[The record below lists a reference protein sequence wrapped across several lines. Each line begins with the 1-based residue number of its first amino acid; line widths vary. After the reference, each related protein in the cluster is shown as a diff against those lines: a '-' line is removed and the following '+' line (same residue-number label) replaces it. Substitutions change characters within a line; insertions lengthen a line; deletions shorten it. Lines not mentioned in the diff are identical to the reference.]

1 MIKKQNKINFEFEK
15 SLWNVSI
22 FSILL
27 LLIFGRNFTGILVL
41 DFRIGELLVGAGLV
55 IFFFSFYLLKN
66 EENIK
71 PILILNS
78 FIILFFFTKNVFGD
92 ADIFDLYLYK
102 SSSFIWTISYLYL
115 GYFFSKKQKISQN
128 NIIGFNLALFLSF
141 ILGVIYYP
149 QNIQEYF
156 LIYSDKFE
164 FNKAHMYVLLFVL
177 TTFLNKLFIKS
188 KINVISIF
196 LIYSSIFFPLFIYKS
211 RGAFLAVLVYTIF
224 YLYEFRKVIITN
236 LKVILIVLP
245 LCLLSFIFSSFLVS
259 GTEVSL
265 DDTQL
270 IVSEII
276 SNKNTADTFLSLYI
290 EDGRFYSTDGNINWR
305 LQIWQD
311 VINDSIKDDLYIFGF
326 GFQEILPAMDDP
338 SRKGYDGSNENVHN
352 YFINIFGRGG
362 IVLLISF
369 LIFYFRLV
377 NIRHVGLYVIPIL
390 IVSSFDGTM
399 ENPHFPIVFYFF
411 IGYFLNIFKNYSN
424 DKES

>member
-1 MIKKQNKINFEFEK
+1 M
-15 SLWNVSI
+15 
-22 FSILL
+22 

-377 NIRHVGLYVIPIL
+377 NITHVGLYVIPIL

>member
-1 MIKKQNKINFEFEK
+1 M
-15 SLWNVSI
+15 
-22 FSILL
+22 
-27 LLIFGRNFTGILVL
+27 
-41 DFRIGELLVGAGLV
+41 
-55 IFFFSFYLLKN
+55 
-66 EENIK
+66 
-71 PILILNS
+71 
-78 FIILFFFTKNVFGD
+78 
-92 ADIFDLYLYK
+92 
-102 SSSFIWTISYLYL
+102 
-115 GYFFSKKQKISQN
+115 
-128 NIIGFNLALFLSF
+128 
-141 ILGVIYYP
+141 
-149 QNIQEYF
+149 
-156 LIYSDKFE
+156 
-164 FNKAHMYVLLFVL
+164 
-177 TTFLNKLFIKS
+177 
-188 KINVISIF
+188 
-196 LIYSSIFFPLFIYKS
+196 
-211 RGAFLAVLVYTIF
+211 
-224 YLYEFRKVIITN
+224 IITN